1 MSEIT
6 ESIYNFK
13 VDIPQYEPKEPPKNG
28 VRDCIDT
35 RKAKELRKKIDNAT
49 GITDDEKAF
58 LYAAATRH
66 YKFNYSNIANYY
78 ASASPEMQELMED
91 SALVIIDLD
100 DAIVKGYASLNKRIK
115 NIITQRV
122 GE

>member
-1 MSEIT
+1 M

-13 VDIPQYEPKEPPKNG
+13 VNIPQYEPKEPPKNG

-35 RKAKELRKKIDNAT
+35 KKAKELREKIKNAT

-100 DAIVKGYASLNKRIK
+100 DAIAKGYATLNKRIK
-115 NIITQRV
+115 DIITKRV

>member
-1 MSEIT
+1 M
-6 ESIYNFK
+6 ESIYNFN
-13 VDIPQYEPKEPPKNG
+13 VNIPQYEPKESPKNG

-35 RKAKELRKKIDNAT
+35 KKAKELREKIKNAT
-49 GITDDEKAF
+49 GITDDERAF

-91 SALVIIDLD
+91 SALIIIDVD
-100 DAIVKGYASLNKRIK
+100 DAIAKGYANLSKKIRDILKIRTGVNNER
-115 NIITQRV
+115 
-122 GE
+122 